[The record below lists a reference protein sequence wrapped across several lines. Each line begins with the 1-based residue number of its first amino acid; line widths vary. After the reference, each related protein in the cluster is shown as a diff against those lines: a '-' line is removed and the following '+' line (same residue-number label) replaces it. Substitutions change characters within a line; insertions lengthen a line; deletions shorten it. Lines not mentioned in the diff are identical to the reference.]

1 MRVKLLRQSRI
12 THKAG
17 EIVEVSPA
25 EAKSLISL
33 GSAVEIVERAEEIV
47 ECAEEIETP
56 ENPAP
61 TQTRR
66 TTKKG

>member
-33 GSAVEIVERAEEIV
+33 GSAVEIVERAEEI
-47 ECAEEIETP
+47 ETP

-61 TQTRR
+61 TKTTRTR
-66 TTKKG
+66 KKG

>member
-33 GSAVEIVERAEEIV
+33 GSAVEIVERAEEI
-47 ECAEEIETP
+47 ETP

-61 TQTRR
+61 TKTRR
-66 TTKKG
+66 TKKG